1 MPKLGRPTVF
11 ACLCFVF
18 SLFAFGQTP
27 EPAAT
32 PPAEADETP
41 EQIFVEE
48 IALNFSAF
56 DRYGQFAPN
65 VRKEDLVIMENG
77 RLLQPTSVRRV
88 PANVLLLLDTSGEIV
103 YGKSTKATRETAK
116 SLIGALRAEDRFA
129 VLQYHNKVETL
140 ADWTS
145 DKSSVIEALDSKLG
159 FGKRSVFHEALSAA
173 LFFFEKTPRENRHLV
188 LITDGVDS
196 FDASEA
202 RAAAIERLMVSEINV
217 HIISYTSLQQAIIE
231 PKRKLRQDGEAAPK
245 RLPEAGVLGLPEHKR
260 PGEKAEVTQ
269 RQIAKLPRLNSINLD
284 REMRARQKEDLKK
297 LEQAEKFLKTI
308 AEDANGEMFLPDDY
322 DEMIGN
328 AMFLAETIDAQ
339 YVVTY
344 VPRSSV
350 KEAANEVRRIEV
362 SSKREGLRAI
372 GKRKLLIK

>member
-1 MPKLGRPTVF
+1 MPKLGRLTLF

-18 SLFAFGQTP
+18 PLFASGQTP
-27 EPAAT
+27 SPTAT
-32 PPAEADETP
+32 PPAEADDAP

-56 DRYGQFAPN
+56 DRSGQFAPN
-65 VRKEDLVIMENG
+65 VRKEDLVITENG

-129 VLQYHNKVETL
+129 VLQYHNQVETL
-140 ADWTS
+140 AAWTS
-145 DKSSVIEALDSKLG
+145 DKAAVIEALDHKLG
-159 FGKRSVFHEALSAA
+159 FGRRSAFHAALSEA

-196 FDASEA
+196 FGEPEA
-202 RAAAIERLMVSEINV
+202 KTAAIERLMASEINV
-217 HIISYTSLQQAIIE
+217 HVISYTSLQQSVIE
-231 PKRKLRQDGEAAPK
+231 PKRRLRQDGEPNPQ

-260 PGEKAEVTQ
+260 PGKKAEVTQ

-297 LEQAEKFLKTI
+297 LEAAEQFLKTI
-308 AEDANGEMFLPDDY
+308 ADDANGELFLPDDY
-322 DEMIGN
+322 EEMIGN
-328 AMFLAETIDAQ
+328 ALFLAETIDAQ

-372 GKRKLLIK
+372 GKRKLVLK